1 MNNKDKQGNK
11 MKKIDQDELLNTQF
25 MESLQNE
32 PMKNLISGEWV
43 ETPEIEENINPS
55 DTSDIVSTFYK
66 GSFSHIFETIDC
78 ASKVQADWAK
88 SSIAL
93 REQILT
99 EIAEKLMAN
108 KDFYGEII
116 AREAGKPIKEATD
129 EVVKSAEFFTY
140 FAAESIRS
148 KGAYMDSPRE
158 AVDIEV
164 INEPVGV
171 VGVITP
177 WNYPLAIAA
186 WKIAP
191 ALAYGNSVILKPSS
205 QTPAIAY
212 ILAKIIDSTKL
223 PKGVFSLIYG
233 KGGVIGKALAES
245 KKVQAITF
253 TGSVGAGKDLAK
265 KSIDS
270 MTKLQL
276 EMGSKNSLIILDDA
290 DLDMAVEAAIK
301 GAYNANGQK
310 CTSCSKL
317 VVTEGIYE
325 KFLEAYKAKMK
336 TLTVGNA
343 MDKTSNIGPCIDKK
357 QLDSNLA
364 YIKLGQEE
372 GATLVCGGEA
382 IKTSTEGFFFSPALF
397 VDGKSQM
404 RINQEEMFGAI
415 ACVIKVK
422 NYDEAIHVL
431 NDTEFGLSGGI
442 ITNDLKKA
450 MQFKHDAVI
459 GNVMINLPTAGMDNH
474 VPFGGRKNSS
484 YGSREK
490 SYAASDFYTTTKTVY
505 IKY

>member
-1 MNNKDKQGNK
+1 
-11 MKKIDQDELLNTQF
+11 MKNLLHNDILKATF
-25 MESLQNE
+25 MKSLKTKT
-32 PMKNLISGEWV
+32 MKNLICGEWV
-43 ETPEIEENINPS
+43 ESEETAQNINPS
-55 DTSDIVSTFYK
+55 DPSDIVSTFYK
-66 GSFSHIFETIDC
+66 
-78 ASKVQADWAK
+78 ASLNQVFDGINFAHEAQKEWAK
-88 SSIAL
+88 SSMKL
-93 REQILT
+93 REEVLND
-99 EIAEKLMAN
+99 IANKLMHN
-108 KDFYGEII
+108 KEYYGEVI

-129 EVVKSAEFFTY
+129 EVVKSAEFFSY
-140 FAAESIRS
+140 FAAEASRN

-158 AVDIEV
+158 NVDIEI
-164 INEPVGV
+164 INEPIGV

-177 WNYPLAIAA
+177 WNYPLAIPA

-212 ILAKIIDSTKL
+212 ILAEIIDSSNL
-223 PKGVFSLIYG
+223 PKGVFSYISG
-233 KGGVIGKALAES
+233 AGSVIGNAIADS

-253 TGSVGAGKDLAK
+253 TGSVDVGKDLAFR
-265 KSIDS
+265 SMRS

-290 DLDMAVEAAIK
+290 NLDLAVDAAIK

-317 VVTEGIYE
+317 IVTPGIYDE
-325 KFLEAYKAKMK
+325 FIAAFTKKMK
-336 TLTVGNA
+336 TLVVGNA
-343 MDKTSNIGPCIDKK
+343 MDKDSAIGPCIDKK

-364 YIKLGQEE
+364 YIKLGIEE

-382 IKTSTEGFFFSPALF
+382 IKSETGGYFFSSALF

-404 RINQEEMFGAI
+404 RLNQEEIFGAV
-415 ACVIKVK
+415 ACVIRAE
-422 NYDEAIHVL
+422 NYEEAVEIL

-442 ITNDLKKA
+442 ITESLSMA
-450 MQFKHDAVI
+450 MKFKHDAVV
-459 GNVMINLPTAGMDNH
+459 GNVMINLATAGMDNH

-490 SYAASDFYTTTKTVY
+490 SYAASDFYTTSKTAY

>member
-1 MNNKDKQGNK
+1 
-11 MKKIDQDELLNTQF
+11 MKKIEQKELIKSQF
-25 MESLQNE
+25 TEALINE
-32 PMKNLISGEWV
+32 PMQNLIAGEWMK
-43 ETPEIEENINPS
+43 TDEISDNTNPS
-55 DTSDIVSTFYK
+55 DPSDVVSTFYK
-66 GSFSHIFETIDC
+66 GSFNHIFKTIDC
-78 ASKVQADWAK
+78 ASAVQTDWAK
-88 SSIAL
+88 SSIFL
-93 REQILT
+93 RQEILND
-99 EIAEKLMAN
+99 IAEKLMAQ

-116 AREAGKPIKEATD
+116 AREAGKPLKEATD
-129 EVVKSAEFFTY
+129 EVVKSAEFFAY
-140 FAAESIRS
+140 FAAESIRL
-148 KGAYMDSPRE
+148 KGAFMDSPRE
-158 AVDIEV
+158 SVDIEV
-164 INEPVGV
+164 INEPMGV
-171 VGVITP
+171 IGVITP

-191 ALAYGNSVILKPSS
+191 ALAFGNSVILKPSS

-245 KKVQAITF
+245 RKVQAITF

-265 KSIDS
+265 RSIDS

-290 DLDMAVEAAIK
+290 DIDVAVEAAVK

-317 VVTEGIYE
+317 IVTEGIYDR
-325 KFLEAYKAKMK
+325 FVEAFKVKMQS
-336 TLTVGNA
+336 LVVGNA
-343 MDKTSNIGPCIDKK
+343 MDKSSQIGPCIDKK

-382 IKTSTEGFFFSPALF
+382 IESSTGGYYFSPALF

-404 RINQEEMFGAI
+404 RINQEEIFGAV
-415 ACVIKVK
+415 ACVIKAK
-422 NYDEAIHVL
+422 NYEEAVYIL
-431 NDTEFGLSGGI
+431 NDTDFGLSGGI

-474 VPFGGRKNSS
+474 VPFGGRKGSS

>member
-1 MNNKDKQGNK
+1 MKNLKQEEILKSNFR
-11 MKKIDQDELLNTQF
+11 DTV
-25 MESLQNE
+25 SNE
-32 PMKNLISGEWV
+32 PMKNLIAGEWKASH
-43 ETPEIEENINPS
+43 EISENINPS
-55 DTSDIVSTFYK
+55 NTLDKVCTFYR
-66 GSFSHIFETIDC
+66 GTYDHIFDTINFAKD
-78 ASKVQADWAK
+78 VQKDWGK
-88 SSIAL
+88 SSIYL
-93 REQILT
+93 RQEILND
-99 EIAEKLMAN
+99 IANKLMSD
-108 KDFYGEII
+108 KDYYGEII
-116 AREAGKPIKEATD
+116 SREAGKPIKEATD
-129 EVVKSAEFFTY
+129 EVVKSAEFFSY
-140 FAAESIRS
+140 FASESIRT
-148 KGAYMDSPRE
+148 KGAFMDSPRDS
-158 AVDIEV
+158 VDIEV

-205 QTPAIAY
+205 STPAIAY

-223 PKGVFSLIYG
+223 PKGVFSLVFG
-233 KGGVIGKALAES
+233 KGGVIGNALAES
-245 KKVQAITF
+245 TKVKAITF
-253 TGSVGAGKDLAK
+253 TGSVNVGKELARR
-265 KSIDS
+265 SITS

-276 EMGSKNSLIILDDA
+276 EMGSKNSLVILDDA
-290 DLDMAVEAAIK
+290 DINIAVDAAIK

-325 KFLEAYKAKMK
+325 EFIEAFKTKMK
-336 TLTVGNA
+336 SLVVGNA
-343 MDKTSNIGPCIDKK
+343 MNPTSQIGPCIDKK

-364 YIKLGQEE
+364 YIKLGIEE

-382 IKTSTEGFFFSPALF
+382 IKAETDGYYFSPALF
-397 VDGKSQM
+397 VDGKSSM

-422 NYDEAIHVL
+422 DYEEAVDVL

-442 ITNDLKKA
+442 ITNNLKRA
-450 MQFKHDAVI
+450 MQFKHDADI

-474 VPFGGRKNSS
+474 VPFGGKKGSS

-490 SYAASDFYTTTKTVY
+490 SYAAMDFYTSTKTAY

>member
-1 MNNKDKQGNK
+1 
-11 MKKIDQDELLNTQF
+11 MKNLNQNDLLKSNFLKTISQ
-25 MESLQNE
+25 ET
-32 PMKNLISGEWV
+32 MKNLIAGEWKGS
-43 ETPEIEENINPS
+43 EEIGENINPS
-55 DTSDIVSTFYK
+55 DTSDIISTFYK
-66 GSFSHIFETIDC
+66 GSHDHIFETINFAKD
-78 ASKVQADWAK
+78 VQKDWAK
-88 SSIAL
+88 SSIFL
-93 REQILT
+93 RQEILND
-99 EIAEKLMAN
+99 IADKLLSN
-108 KDFYGEII
+108 KDYYGEII

-129 EVVKSAEFFTY
+129 EVVKSAEFFAY
-140 FAAESIRS
+140 FAAEAIRL
-148 KGAYMDSPRE
+148 KGAFMDSPRDS
-158 AVDIEV
+158 VDIEV

-171 VGVITP
+171 IGVITP

-212 ILAKIIDSTKL
+212 ILAKIIDTTKL
-223 PKGVFSLIYG
+223 PKGVFSLVFG
-233 KGGVIGKALAES
+233 KGGVIGNALSES
-245 KKVQAITF
+245 KKVHAITF
-253 TGSVGAGKDLAK
+253 TGSVAVGKELAK
-265 KSIDS
+265 RSITS

-290 DLDMAVEAAIK
+290 DLDIAVEAALK

-317 VVTEGIYE
+317 IVTEGIYT
-325 KFLEAYKAKMK
+325 KFLDAFKEKMK
-336 TLTVGNA
+336 SLVVGNA
-343 MDKTSNIGPCIDKK
+343 MNSTSQIGPCIDKK
-357 QLDSNLA
+357 QLDSNLE

-382 IKTSTEGFFFSPALF
+382 IKTETDGYYFSPALF
-397 VDGKSQM
+397 IDGKSSM
-404 RINQEEMFGAI
+404 RINQEEMFAAI

-422 NYDEAIHVL
+422 DYDEAIDVL

-442 ITNDLKKA
+442 ITNNLKRA
-450 MQFKHDAVI
+450 MQFKHDAEI

-474 VPFGGRKNSS
+474 VPFGGRKGSS

-490 SYAASDFYTTTKTVY
+490 SYAASDFYTTTKTAY

>member
-1 MNNKDKQGNK
+1 
-11 MKKIDQDELLNTQF
+11 MKKIEQNELLNTKF
-25 MESLQNE
+25 KESLLKE
-32 PMKNLISGEWV
+32 PMKNLIAGEWM
-43 ETPEIEENINPS
+43 ETNEISDNINPS
-55 DTSDIVSTFYK
+55 DTSDLVSTFYK
-66 GSFSHIFETIDC
+66 GSFHHIFKTIDC
-78 ASKVQADWAK
+78 ATSVQTEWAK
-88 SSIAL
+88 SSIFL
-93 REQILT
+93 RQEILND
-99 EIAEKLMAN
+99 IADKLMAD
-108 KDFYGEII
+108 KDYYGEII

-129 EVVKSAEFFTY
+129 EVIKSAEFFSY
-140 FAAESIRS
+140 FAAESIRL
-148 KGAYMDSPRE
+148 KGAFMDSPRDS
-158 AVDIEV
+158 VDIEV

-171 VGVITP
+171 IGVITP

-191 ALAYGNSVILKPSS
+191 ALAFGNSVILKPSS

-245 KKVQAITF
+245 RKVQAITF
-253 TGSVGAGKDLAK
+253 TGSVSAGKDLAK
-265 KSIDS
+265 RSIDS

-290 DLDMAVEAAIK
+290 NIDVAVEAAIK

-317 VVTEGIYE
+317 IVTEGIYDR
-325 KFLEAYKAKMK
+325 FVEAFTAKMQS
-336 TLTVGNA
+336 LVVGNA
-343 MDKTSNIGPCIDKK
+343 MDKSSQIGPCIDQK

-364 YIKLGQEE
+364 YIALGQKE

-382 IKTSTEGFFFSPALF
+382 IKTDTNGYYFSPALF
-397 VDGKSQM
+397 VDGKSKM
-404 RINQEEMFGAI
+404 RINQEEIFGAV
-415 ACVIKVK
+415 ACVIKAK
-422 NYDEAIHVL
+422 NYDEAIYIL
-431 NDTEFGLSGGI
+431 NDTDFGLSGGI

-450 MQFKHDAVI
+450 MRFKHDAVI

-474 VPFGGRKNSS
+474 VPFGGKKGSS

>member
-1 MNNKDKQGNK
+1 
-11 MKKIDQDELLNTQF
+11 MKNLNQNDLLKSNFLETISK
-25 MESLQNE
+25 ET
-32 PMKNLISGEWV
+32 MKNLIAGEWKDSDEV
-43 ETPEIEENINPS
+43 SENINPS
-55 DTSDIVSTFYK
+55 DTSDTISTFYR
-66 GSFSHIFETIDC
+66 GTYDHIFETINF
-78 ASKVQADWAK
+78 AKEVQKDWAK
-88 SSIAL
+88 SSITL
-93 REQILT
+93 RQEILT
-99 EIAEKLMAN
+99 DIAEKLLAN
-108 KDFYGEII
+108 KDYYGEII
-116 AREAGKPIKEATD
+116 AREAGKPIKEAID

-140 FAAESIRS
+140 FAAEAIRQ
-148 KGAYMDSPRE
+148 KGAFMDSPRDS
-158 AVDIEV
+158 VDIEV

-171 VGVITP
+171 IGVITP

-212 ILAKIIDSTKL
+212 ILAKIIDTTKL
-223 PKGVFSLIYG
+223 PKGVFSLVFG
-233 KGGVIGKALAES
+233 KGGVIGNALAES
-245 KKVQAITF
+245 KKVHAITF
-253 TGSVGAGKDLAK
+253 TGSVAVGQELAK
-265 KSIDS
+265 RSITS

-290 DLDMAVEAAIK
+290 DIDIAVEASIK

-317 VVTEGIYE
+317 IVTEGIYD
-325 KFLEAYKAKMK
+325 KFLEAFKAKMQS
-336 TLTVGNA
+336 LVVGNA
-343 MDKTSNIGPCIDKK
+343 MNPKSQIGPCIDKK
-357 QLDSNLA
+357 QLDANLE

-382 IKTSTEGFFFSPALF
+382 IKAETEGYYFSPALF
-397 VDGKSQM
+397 VDGKSSM
-404 RINQEEMFGAI
+404 RINQEEMFAAI

-422 NYDEAIHVL
+422 DYEEAIDVL

-442 ITNDLKKA
+442 ITNNLKKA
-450 MQFKHDAVI
+450 MQFKHDAEI

-474 VPFGGRKNSS
+474 VPFGGRKGSS

-490 SYAASDFYTTTKTVY
+490 SYAASDFYTTTKTAY

>member
-1 MNNKDKQGNK
+1 
-11 MKKIDQDELLNTQF
+11 
-25 MESLQNE
+25 
-32 PMKNLISGEWV
+32 MKNLNQNDLLKSNFLKTISKETMKNLVAGEWKDSH
-43 ETPEIEENINPS
+43 EISKNINPS
-55 DTSDIVSTFYK
+55 DTSDIVSTFYR
-66 GSFSHIFETIDC
+66 GTYNHIFDTINF
-78 ASKVQADWAK
+78 AKEVQKDWAK
-88 SSIAL
+88 SSIYL
-93 REQILT
+93 RQEILND
-99 EIAEKLMAN
+99 IAEKLLAN
-108 KDFYGEII
+108 KDYYGEII

-129 EVVKSAEFFTY
+129 EVVKSAEFFSY
-140 FAAESIRS
+140 FAAEAIRQ
-148 KGAYMDSPRE
+148 KGAFMDSPRDS
-158 AVDIEV
+158 VDIEV

-186 WKIAP
+186 WKVAP

-212 ILAKIIDSTKL
+212 ILAKIIDTTKL
-223 PKGVFSLIYG
+223 PKGVFSLVFG
-233 KGGVIGKALAES
+233 KGGVIGNALAES

-253 TGSVGAGKDLAK
+253 TGSVAAGRELAK
-265 KSIDS
+265 RSITS

-290 DLDMAVEAAIK
+290 DINTAVDAAIK

-317 VVTEGIYE
+317 IVTEGIYTRFIE
-325 KFLEAYKAKMK
+325 LFKAKMK
-336 TLTVGNA
+336 ALVVGNA
-343 MDKTSNIGPCIDKK
+343 MNPKSQIGPCIDQK
-357 QLDSNLA
+357 QLDANLE

-382 IKTSTEGFFFSPALF
+382 IKTETDGYYFTPALF
-397 VDGKSQM
+397 IDGKSNM
-404 RINQEEMFGAI
+404 RINQEEMFAAI

-422 NYDEAIHVL
+422 DYDEAIEVL

-442 ITNDLKKA
+442 ITNDLKRA
-450 MQFKHDAVI
+450 MQFKHDAEI

-474 VPFGGRKNSS
+474 VPFGGRKGSS

-490 SYAASDFYTTTKTVY
+490 SYAASDFYTTTKTAY

>member
-1 MNNKDKQGNK
+1 
-11 MKKIDQDELLNTQF
+11 MKNLKQDELIKSNNLEINT
-25 MESLQNE
+25 NE
-32 PMKNLISGEWV
+32 PMKNFICGEWKGS
-43 ETPEIEENINPS
+43 EEIAQNINPS
-55 DTSDIVSTFYK
+55 DITDIVSTYYK
-66 GSFSHIFETIDC
+66 GSFEHVTQTIEF
-78 ASKVQADWAK
+78 ASQVQKSWAK
-88 SSIAL
+88 SSISL
-93 REQILT
+93 REEILKD
-99 EIAEKLMAN
+99 IAEKLLDN
-108 KDFYGEII
+108 KDYYGEII

-129 EVVKSAEFFTY
+129 EVVKSAEFFNY
-140 FAAESIRS
+140 FAAEAIRM
-148 KGAYMDSPRE
+148 KGAFMDSPRDN
-158 AVDIEV
+158 VDIEV
-164 INEPVGV
+164 IHEPIGV
-171 VGVITP
+171 IGVITP
-177 WNYPLAIAA
+177 WNYPLAIPA

-205 QTPAIAY
+205 NTPAIAH

-223 PKGVFSLIYG
+223 PKGVFSLTFG
-233 KGGVIGKALAES
+233 QGGVIGDTLAQS
-245 KKVQAITF
+245 KKVQGITF
-253 TGSVGAGKDLAK
+253 TGSVAVGKELAK

-290 DLDMAVEAAIK
+290 DINTAVEASIK

-317 VVTEGIYE
+317 IVTEGIYE
-325 KFLEAYKAKMK
+325 EFLAAFKNKMQS
-336 TLTVGNA
+336 LVVGNA
-343 MDKTSNIGPCIDKK
+343 MNPSSQIGPCIDKK
-357 QLDSNLA
+357 QLDANLE

-382 IKTSTEGFFFSPALF
+382 IKTDTQGFYFSPALF
-397 VDGKSQM
+397 VDGKSSM
-404 RINQEEMFGAI
+404 RINQEEMFAAI

-422 NYDEAIHVL
+422 DYDEAIEVL

-442 ITNDLKKA
+442 ITNDLKKS
-450 MQFKHDAVI
+450 MQFKHDAEI

-490 SYAASDFYTTTKTVY
+490 SYTASDFYTTTKTVY

>member
-1 MNNKDKQGNK
+1 
-11 MKKIDQDELLNTQF
+11 MKNLNQNDLLKSNFLKTISK
-25 MESLQNE
+25 ET
-32 PMKNLISGEWV
+32 MKNLIAGEWKDSDEV
-43 ETPEIEENINPS
+43 SENINPS
-55 DTSDIVSTFYK
+55 DTSDVISTFYR
-66 GSFSHIFETIDC
+66 GTYNHIFDTINFAKD
-78 ASKVQADWAK
+78 VQKDWAK
-88 SSIAL
+88 SSIYL
-93 REQILT
+93 RQEILNDIT
-99 EIAEKLMAN
+99 EKLLAN
-108 KDFYGEII
+108 KDYYGEII

-129 EVVKSAEFFTY
+129 EVVKSAEFFAY
-140 FAAESIRS
+140 FAAEAIRH
-148 KGAYMDSPRE
+148 KGAFMDSPRDS
-158 AVDIEV
+158 VDIEV

-171 VGVITP
+171 IGVITP

-212 ILAKIIDSTKL
+212 ILAKIIDTTKL
-223 PKGVFSLIYG
+223 PKGVFSLVFG
-233 KGGVIGKALAES
+233 KGGVIGNALAES

-253 TGSVGAGKDLAK
+253 TGSVAVGHELAK
-265 KSIDS
+265 RSITS

-290 DLDMAVEAAIK
+290 NINTAVDAAIK

-317 VVTEGIYE
+317 IVTEGIYKRFIE
-325 KFLEAYKAKMK
+325 LFKTKMK
-336 TLTVGNA
+336 SLVVGNA
-343 MDKTSNIGPCIDKK
+343 MNPSSQIGPCIDKK
-357 QLDSNLA
+357 QLDANLE

-382 IKTSTEGFFFSPALF
+382 IKAETDGYYFTPALF
-397 VDGKSQM
+397 IDGKSSM
-404 RINQEEMFGAI
+404 RINQEEMFAAI

-422 NYDEAIHVL
+422 DYDEAIEVL

-442 ITNDLKKA
+442 ITNDLKRA
-450 MQFKHDAVI
+450 MQFKHDAEI

-474 VPFGGRKNSS
+474 VPFGGRKGSS

-490 SYAASDFYTTTKTVY
+490 SYAASDFYTTTKTAY

>member
-1 MNNKDKQGNK
+1 
-11 MKKIDQDELLNTQF
+11 MKKIEQNELLNSQF
-25 MESLQNE
+25 MESVKNDPMQN
-32 PMKNLISGEWV
+32 LVAGEWV
-43 ETPEIEENINPS
+43 KTDEIEKNINPS

-66 GSFSHIFETIDC
+66 GTFNHIFETIDF
-78 ASKVQADWAK
+78 ASNVQKEWSK
-88 SSIAL
+88 SSISL
-93 REQILT
+93 REEILND
-99 EIAEKLMAN
+99 IAN
-108 KDFYGEII
+108 KLLLNKEYYGQII

-129 EVVKSAEFFTY
+129 EVVKSAEFFSY

-148 KGAYMDSPRE
+148 KGAFMDSPRDS
-158 AVDIEV
+158 VDIEI

-212 ILAKIIDSTKL
+212 ILAKIIDTTKL
-223 PKGVFSLIYG
+223 PKGVFSLVYG

-265 KSIDS
+265 RSIDS

-290 DLDMAVEAAIK
+290 DINLAVDAAIK

-317 VVTEGIYE
+317 IVTEGIYDR
-325 KFLEAYKAKMK
+325 FLDAFKTKMQS
-336 TLTVGNA
+336 LVVGNA
-343 MDKTSNIGPCIDKK
+343 MDKNSQIGPCIDKK

-372 GATLVCGGEA
+372 GAKLVCGGEA
-382 IKTSTEGFFFSPALF
+382 IKTDTNGFYFSPALF
-397 VDGKSQM
+397 FFFKSQM
-404 RINQEEMFGAI
+404 RINQEEIFGAI

-422 NYDEAIHVL
+422 DYDEAIYVL

-450 MQFKHDAVI
+450 MQFKHDAEI

-490 SYAASDFYTTTKTVY
+490 SYAASSFYTTTKTAY

>member
-1 MNNKDKQGNK
+1 
-11 MKKIDQDELLNTQF
+11 MKNLNQNDLLKSNFLKTISK
-25 MESLQNE
+25 ET
-32 PMKNLISGEWV
+32 MKNLIAGEWKDS
-43 ETPEIEENINPS
+43 EEISKNINPS
-55 DTSDIVSTFYK
+55 DTSDVISTFYR
-66 GSFSHIFETIDC
+66 GSYNHIFDTINFAKD
-78 ASKVQADWAK
+78 VQKDWAK
-88 SSIAL
+88 SSIYL
-93 REQILT
+93 RQEILND
-99 EIAEKLMAN
+99 IAEKLLSN
-108 KDFYGEII
+108 KDYYGEII

-129 EVVKSAEFFTY
+129 EVVKSAEFFSY
-140 FAAESIRS
+140 FAAEAIRH
-148 KGAYMDSPRE
+148 KGVFMDSPRDS
-158 AVDIEV
+158 VDIEV

-171 VGVITP
+171 IGVITP

-212 ILAKIIDSTKL
+212 ILAKIIDTTKL
-223 PKGVFSLIYG
+223 PKGVFSLVFG
-233 KGGVIGKALAES
+233 KGGVIGNALAES
-245 KKVQAITF
+245 KKVHAITF
-253 TGSVGAGKDLAK
+253 TGSVAVGKELAK
-265 KSIDS
+265 RSIMS

-290 DLDMAVEAAIK
+290 DINIAVEAAIK

-317 VVTEGIYE
+317 IVTEGIYT
-325 KFLEAYKAKMK
+325 KFLELFKTKMK
-336 TLTVGNA
+336 SLVVGNA
-343 MDKTSNIGPCIDKK
+343 MNPSSQIGPCIDKK
-357 QLDSNLA
+357 QLDANLE

-382 IKTSTEGFFFSPALF
+382 IKTETDGYYFSPALF
-397 VDGKSQM
+397 IDGKSSM
-404 RINQEEMFGAI
+404 RINQEEMFAAI

-422 NYDEAIHVL
+422 DYDEAIEVL

-450 MQFKHDAVI
+450 MQFKHDAEI

-474 VPFGGRKNSS
+474 VPFGGRKGSS

-490 SYAASDFYTTTKTVY
+490 SYAASDFYTTTKTAY

>member
-1 MNNKDKQGNK
+1 
-11 MKKIDQDELLNTQF
+11 MKNIEQTELLNSQF
-25 MESLQNE
+25 KESIMGE
-32 PMKNLISGEWV
+32 PMENLVGGVWV
-43 ETPEIEENINPS
+43 KTDEIAKNINPS
-55 DTSDIVSTFYK
+55 DTSDTVSTFYK
-66 GSFSHIFETIDC
+66 GTFNHIFQAIDY
-78 ASKVQADWAK
+78 ASSIQKDWAK
-88 SSIAL
+88 SSISL
-93 REQILT
+93 REEVLNDI
-99 EIAEKLMAN
+99 AN
-108 KDFYGEII
+108 KLLENKDYYGEII

-129 EVVKSAEFFTY
+129 EVVKSAEFFSY

-148 KGAYMDSPRE
+148 KGAFMDSPRD

-171 VGVITP
+171 IGVITP

-191 ALAYGNSVILKPSS
+191 ALAYGNSVIFKPSS
-205 QTPAIAY
+205 QTPAIAN

-223 PKGVFSLIYG
+223 PKGVFSLVYG
-233 KGGVIGKALAES
+233 KGGVIGKALAQS

-253 TGSVGAGKDLAK
+253 TGSVGAGKELAK
-265 KSIDS
+265 RSIDS

-276 EMGSKNSLIILDDA
+276 EMGSKNSLIVLDDA
-290 DLDMAVEAAIK
+290 DINIAVEAAIK

-317 VVTEGIYE
+317 IVTEGIYDR
-325 KFLEAYKAKMK
+325 FLEAFKSKMK
-336 TLTVGNA
+336 SLVVGNA
-343 MDKTSNIGPCIDKK
+343 MDKSSQIGPCIDKK

-382 IKTSTEGFFFSPALF
+382 IKTSTDGYFFSPALF

-404 RINQEEMFGAI
+404 RINQEEIFGAI
-415 ACVIKVK
+415 ACMIKVK
-422 NYDEAIHVL
+422 DYDEAIYVL

-450 MQFKHDAVI
+450 MQFKHDAEI

-474 VPFGGRKNSS
+474 VPFGGRKGSS

-490 SYAASDFYTTTKTVY
+490 SYAASDFYTTTKTAY